1 MSIRVYHLCAQL
13 LLFCAIITIDL
24 TLWSRHKAKI
34 GVDFSLRCTC
44 FFFSHFCTSVLFI
57 FVIGFTVTFF
67 VYNSREP
74 QYAGDEEVTSKLM
87 DAQILDVFQLGT
99 CPS

>member
-1 MSIRVYHLCAQL
+1 MTFHHESNVVVDMQA
-13 LLFCAIITIDL
+13 L
-24 TLWSRHKAKI
+24 TLCVIASH
-34 GVDFSLRCTC
+34 
-44 FFFSHFCTSVLFI
+44 FSHYCPTVLFI

-87 DAQILDVFQLGT
+87 DEQILDVFQLGMHY
-99 CPS
+99 